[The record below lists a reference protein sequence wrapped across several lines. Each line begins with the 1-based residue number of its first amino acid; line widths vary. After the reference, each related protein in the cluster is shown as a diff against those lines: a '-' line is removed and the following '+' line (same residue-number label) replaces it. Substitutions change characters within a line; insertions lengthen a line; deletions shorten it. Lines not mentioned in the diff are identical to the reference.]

1 MLRGGLAVSEHLE
14 WQRQTSIRRI
24 QADQDSETPPPLAQS
39 IVAAARYVGA
49 EPSKVEAWWNGRG
62 R

>member
-1 MLRGGLAVSEHLE
+1 MSEHLD
-14 WQRQTSIRRI
+14 WQRRTSIRRI
-24 QADQDSETPPPLAQS
+24 QADQDNEAPPPLAQS